1 MTEVTPPAAPQPAP
15 PNPSAEQVSGSDPIP
30 AELERALFKR
40 FWAWLAIVGTI
51 VIVVVSG
58 FSVIASQLVAS
69 LVDDRVKVAID
80 KIANLEKRSL
90 DSIDRIETRAL
101 ESAISI
107 SGAQAKSQ
115 VAADSTQA
123 ALISLQSKINSIPP
137 INDLVKDTESIVTAL
152 VGKKEFAD
160 RVSMASLKASQ
171 QSLSRL
177 LEWPPGEAVQGP
189 RVDTG
194 GTTMCPP
201 GHYAVGLT
209 SVGNTA
215 PPYCIGCLVATQ
227 IICRKLNVD
236 RAAQ

>member
-1 MTEVTPPAAPQPAP
+1 MP
-15 PNPSAEQVSGSDPIP
+15 DPIP

-137 INDLVKDTESIVTAL
+137 INDLVKVRPSWE
-152 VGKKEFAD
+152 K
-160 RVSMASLKASQ
+160 RN
-171 QSLSRL
+171 L
-177 LEWPPGEAVQGP
+177 LIAFRWPA
-189 RVDTG
+189 
-194 GTTMCPP
+194 
-201 GHYAVGLT
+201 
-209 SVGNTA
+209 
-215 PPYCIGCLVATQ
+215 
-227 IICRKLNVD
+227 
-236 RAAQ
+236 